1 MANRKTFTSKQVQKR
16 AAEINTAHAAHG
28 VHLAVEGGGPLQ
40 IVTVDRLG
48 HRTRLSPW
56 LTRQNALTW
65 LDAFE
70 LGIVYAMWGQ
80 EAAGSLVKPDLSGWE
95 A

>member
-16 AAEINTAHAAHG
+16 ATEINIVHG

-40 IVTVDRLG
+40 IVTIDMMG

-56 LTRQNALTW
+56 LTRQHGLIW

-70 LGIVYAMWGQ
+70 LGIVYVISGP
-80 EAAGSLVKPDLSGWE
+80 EAAGGIVKPDLSGWE